1 MAQPLANIHIHLVYS
16 TRDRQRIIS
25 DTVREPLHVYSA
37 TVLKAH
43 RCHPVLI
50 NSLEDDIHLL
60 FDLGRMVAVSKAI
73 AEVKAASSQWIKTQA
88 ADYSQFCW
96 QGGYGAFAVDASNI
110 EAVRS
115 YIGGQS
121 EHHRVET
128 FQDEYGRLLKTNGIT
143 FDERYVW
150 D

>member
-1 MAQPLANIHIHLVYS
+1 MAQSLANIHIHLVYS

-110 EAVRS
+110 EAVHS
-115 YIGGQS
+115 YIAGQS

-128 FQDEYGRLLKTNGIT
+128 FQDEYRRLLKANGIT

>member
-16 TRDRQRIIS
+16 KRDRQRIKS

-73 AEVKAASSQWIKTQA
+73 AEVKAASSQWIKTQG
-88 ADYSQFCW
+88 ADHSQFCW
-96 QGGYGAFAVDASNI
+96 QGGYGTFAMDASNI
-110 EAVRS
+110 EAVLRIATCRDEVVYVLRS
-115 YIGGQS
+115 RQP
-121 EHHRVET
+121 
-128 FQDEYGRLLKTNGIT
+128 GI
-143 FDERYVW
+143 
-150 D
+150 